1 MKLNHLM
8 AALALAGLATGCA
21 EIQKHETS
29 IRDEASR
36 VQVQA
41 QQAVAN
47 ANAKFAAES
56 VVTKVDGAWLGNR
69 YVVAEIKKEGGLPPF
84 MDASITVRDQS
95 GQLSTVEAMAERV
108 VTLTGIPVRI
118 MPDVNLASTATASPA
133 APAPM
138 SPMMPMQ
145 GMPPGQ
151 GLLPL
156 ANTVDYSGKVSGF
169 LDMICARFGLAWKYQ
184 DKQVYIYRFV
194 TREFSLDALP
204 GTTKFKASVS
214 KAGGGGSSGGSSG
227 STSGN
232 SYNSTSNVDTDSE
245 LAVWKSM
252 QEAVTQ
258 MLSKDGK
265 VALNQSTGTLV
276 VTDVKENVERVAKF
290 VERENAILTRQVAVD
305 VQVLT
310 VTLDNSKEYGIDWNL
325 VYSKLS
331 NLAPDWT
338 LGFTSP
344 STLLGTAAGSVGLQ
358 IVSPI
363 DSNGLTDRMTGSQA
377 LFQALS
383 SVGAVS
389 VVTSTTAITLNR
401 QPIPVAVTNQT
412 GYLASTSPATAT
424 TGGTGG
430 VPGLVPGTV
439 TTGFILNLL
448 PAITDDNR
456 VLLRFALDLSDL
468 KRIGTI
474 SVGSG
479 ATLQSI
485 QTPEILST
493 QFMQGVSLKG
503 GETLV
508 LTGFER
514 ASGQADRATLSEEAP
529 IGLGGSYK
537 GNRNRTMTVVMLT
550 PKVLASNR

>member
-29 IRDEASR
+29 IRDDANLIHA
-36 VQVQA
+36 QA
-41 QQAVAN
+41 KQAVAN
-47 ANAKFAAES
+47 ASAKFAAES
-56 VVTKVDGAWLGNR
+56 VVSRVDGAWLGNR

-84 MDASITVRDQS
+84 LDASMTVRDQS

-118 MPDVNLASTATASPA
+118 MPDVNIASSTGAATPA
-133 APAPM
+133 VPAPVP
-138 SPMMPMQ
+138 PMMPMQ

-151 GLLPL
+151 GVLSMMS
-156 ANTVDYSGKVSGF
+156 TVDYSGKVSGF

-214 KAGGGGSSGGSSG
+214 KAGSGGSSG
-227 STSGN
+227 STSGG
-232 SYNSTSNVDTDSE
+232 SAYSSASNVDTDSE

-258 MLSKDGK
+258 MLSKDGR

-412 GYLASTSPATAT
+412 GYLASTTPATAT

-456 VLLRFALDLSDL
+456 VLLRFALDLSEL

-479 ATLQSI
+479 ETLQSI

-537 GNRNRTMTVVMLT
+537 GNRSRTMTVVMLT
-550 PKVLASNR
+550 PKVMASNR

>member
-1 MKLNHLM
+1 MKPNHLM

-29 IRDEASR
+29 IRDDANQ
-36 VQVQA
+36 VHVQA
-41 QQAVAN
+41 RQAVAN

-56 VVTKVDGAWLGNR
+56 VVLRVDGAWLGNR

-84 MDASITVRDQS
+84 LDTSMTVRDQS

-118 MPDVNLASTATASPA
+118 MPDVNITSSTGTSTSTS
-133 APAPM
+133 APVPPM
-138 SPMMPMQ
+138 IPMQ

-151 GLLPL
+151 GMVS
-156 ANTVDYSGKVSGF
+156 TVDYSGKVSGF

-214 KAGGGGSSGGSSG
+214 KAGGGGSSSG
-227 STSGN
+227 STSGG
-232 SYNSTSNVDTDSE
+232 SAYNSASNVDTDSE

-258 MLSKDGK
+258 MLSKDGR

-290 VERENAILTRQVAVD
+290 IERENAILTRQVAVD

-412 GYLASTSPATAT
+412 GYLASTTPATAT

-430 VPGLVPGTV
+430 TPGLVPGTV

-514 ASGQADRATLSEEAP
+514 TSGQADRATLSEDAP

-537 GNRNRTMTVVMLT
+537 GNRSRTMTVVMLT

>member
-8 AALALAGLATGCA
+8 AALALAGVATGCA

-29 IRDEASR
+29 IRDDADRVHAEAKR
-36 VQVQA
+36 
-41 QQAVAN
+41 AVAN
-47 ANAKFAAES
+47 ANAKFSAES
-56 VVTKVDGAWLGNR
+56 VVTRVNGAWLGNR
-69 YVVAEIKKEGGLPPF
+69 YVVAEIKQEGGLPPF
-84 MDASITVRDQS
+84 MDMSVTVRDQS

-118 MPDVNLASTATASPA
+118 MPDVNLATSTPA
-133 APAPM
+133 APVPA

-151 GLLPL
+151 GVSPM
-156 ANTVDYSGKVSGF
+156 ASTVDYSGKVSGF

-184 DKQVYIYRFV
+184 DKQIYIYRFV

-214 KAGGGGSSGGSSG
+214 KAGGGGSAASG
-227 STSGN
+227 STSGS

-252 QEAVTQ
+252 QEAVSQ

-331 NLAPDWT
+331 NLTPDWT

-344 STLLGTAAGSVGLQ
+344 STLLGATAGSVGLQ
-358 IVSPI
+358 IVSPV
-363 DSNGLTDRMTGSQA
+363 DSNGLTDRISGSQA

-479 ATLQSI
+479 ETLQSI

-493 QFMQGVSLKG
+493 QFMQGVALKG

-514 ASGQADRATLSEEAP
+514 TSGQADRATLAEQAP

-537 GNRNRTMTVVMLT
+537 GNRSRTMTVVMLT

>member
-21 EIQKHETS
+21 EIQKHETA
-29 IRDEASR
+29 IRDDANR
-36 VQVQA
+36 IQA
-41 QQAVAN
+41 QAKQAVAN

-56 VVTKVDGAWLGNR
+56 VVSRVDGAWLGNR

-84 MDASITVRDQS
+84 LDTSVTVRDQS

-118 MPDVNLASTATASPA
+118 MPDVNLTSSTGATTPS

-151 GLLPL
+151 GMPTVS
-156 ANTVDYSGKVSGF
+156 TVDYSGKVSGF

-214 KAGGGGSSGGSSG
+214 KAGGGSGGSSG
-227 STSGN
+227 STSGGS

-245 LAVWKSM
+245 LAVWRSM

-412 GYLASTSPATAT
+412 GYLASTSPATAAA
-424 TGGTGG
+424 GGTGG

-537 GNRNRTMTVVMLT
+537 GNRSRTMTVVMLT

>member
-21 EIQKHETS
+21 EIQNHETS
-29 IRDEASR
+29 VRDDANR
-36 VQVQA
+36 VQA
-41 QQAVAN
+41 QAKQAVAN
-47 ANAKFAAES
+47 ANAKFTAES
-56 VVTKVDGAWLGNR
+56 VVSRVDGAWLGNR

-84 MDASITVRDQS
+84 LDASITVRDQS

-108 VTLTGIPVRI
+108 VALTGIPVRI
-118 MPDVNLASTATASPA
+118 MPDVNIAPSASAATPGVPSPA
-133 APAPM
+133 

-151 GLLPL
+151 GMSPMMS
-156 ANTVDYSGKVSGF
+156 TVDYSGKVSGF

-204 GTTKFKASVS
+204 GTTKFKASIS
-214 KAGGGGSSGGSSG
+214 KAGSGGSSA
-227 STSGN
+227 STSGG
-232 SYNSTSNVDTDSE
+232 SAYNSASNVDTDTE

-265 VALNQSTGTLV
+265 VSLNQSTGTLV

-290 VERENAILTRQVAVD
+290 VERENGILTRQVAVD

-331 NLAPDWT
+331 NLTPDWK

-344 STLLGTAAGSVGLQ
+344 STLVGAAAGSVGLQ
-358 IVSPI
+358 IVSPV
-363 DSNGLTDRMTGSQA
+363 DSNGLTDKLTGSQA

-412 GYLASTSPATAT
+412 GYLASTTPATAT

-485 QTPEILST
+485 QTPEIQAT

-514 ASGQADRATLSEEAP
+514 VSGQADRATLSEEAP

-537 GNRNRTMTVVMLT
+537 GSRSRTITVVMLT
-550 PKVLASNR
+550 PKVMASNR

>member
-8 AALALAGLATGCA
+8 AALALAGLVTGCA
-21 EIQKHETS
+21 EMQKHETS
-29 IRDEASR
+29 IRDDANR
-36 VQVQA
+36 VQA
-41 QQAVAN
+41 QAKQAVAN
-47 ANAKFAAES
+47 TNAKFTAES
-56 VVTKVDGAWLGNR
+56 VVSRVDGAWLGNR

-84 MDASITVRDQS
+84 LDASITVRDQS

-108 VTLTGIPVRI
+108 VALTGIPVRI
-118 MPDVNLASTATASPA
+118 MPDVNIASSTGAA
-133 APAPM
+133 APNVPAPV

-151 GLLPL
+151 GMLPL
-156 ANTVDYSGKVSGF
+156 ATGTVDYSGKVSGF

-214 KAGGGGSSGGSSG
+214 KAGGGGSSG
-227 STSGN
+227 STSGG
-232 SYNSTSNVDTDSE
+232 SAYNSASNVDTDSE

-258 MLSKDGK
+258 MLSKDGR

-290 VERENAILTRQVAVD
+290 IERENAILTRQVAVD

-344 STLLGTAAGSVGLQ
+344 STLLGAAAGSVGLQ

-412 GYLASTSPATAT
+412 GYLASTTPATAT

-479 ATLQSI
+479 PTLQSI
-485 QTPEILST
+485 QTPEILAT

-514 ASGQADRATLSEEAP
+514 VSGQADRATLSEEAP

-537 GNRNRTMTVVMLT
+537 GNRSRTITVVMLT
-550 PKVLASNR
+550 PKVMASNR